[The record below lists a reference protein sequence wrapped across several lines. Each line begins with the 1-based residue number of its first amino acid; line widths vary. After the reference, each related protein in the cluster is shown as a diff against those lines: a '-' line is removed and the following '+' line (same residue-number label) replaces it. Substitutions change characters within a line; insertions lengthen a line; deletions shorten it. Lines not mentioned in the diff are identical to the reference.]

1 VSPRAS
7 AGLGLL
13 ALCAVLVGC
22 GRPAP
27 PKAETIQFWALGR
40 EGEAVE
46 PLVREFERQHPG
58 IRVRLQQIPFSAAHE
73 KLLTAYMGDAVP
85 DVAQL
90 GNTWVAEL
98 TVLDAL
104 ERLDSHV
111 ASSSSVDSADYFPGI
126 WQTNLIHDGLYGIPW
141 YVDTRVIFYRTDL
154 LARAGFPAMPATW
167 PDWVAAMRSL
177 KQLAGGHRYPIFL
190 PTNEWAQPVI
200 FGMQA
205 GSPILKDGDRYGAF
219 ADSAFRRGFEFY
231 VGLFRDGFAPP
242 LGAND
247 IGNVYQEFA
256 RGTFAMWI
264 TGPWNI
270 GQMRAQLPPEVQE
283 QWGTA
288 PLPGPDGDSS
298 RVSFA
303 GGSSLVLFRR
313 SRHAAAAWQLIE
325 FLSRP
330 DQQVRFYELTGD
342 LPARR
347 SAWTRSGLATDRY
360 ARAFWEQLQRVR
372 PLPKVPEWELIA
384 TRVLEYA
391 ELSIRGRTPPDAA
404 LGRLDREVD
413 RSLAK
418 RRWVLGRVP

>member
-1 VSPRAS
+1 
-7 AGLGLL
+7 
-13 ALCAVLVGC
+13 
-22 GRPAP
+22 
-27 PKAETIQFWALGR
+27 
-40 EGEAVE
+40 
-46 PLVREFERQHPG
+46 
-58 IRVRLQQIPFSAAHE
+58 
-73 KLLTAYMGDAVP
+73 
-85 DVAQL
+85 
-90 GNTWVAEL
+90 
-98 TVLDAL
+98 
-104 ERLDSHV
+104 
-111 ASSSSVDSADYFPGI
+111 
-126 WQTNLIHDGLYGIPW
+126 
-141 YVDTRVIFYRTDL
+141 
-154 LARAGFPAMPATW
+154 
-167 PDWVAAMRSL
+167 
-177 KQLAGGHRYPIFL
+177 
-190 PTNEWAQPVI
+190 
-200 FGMQA
+200 
-205 GSPILKDGDRYGAF
+205 
-219 ADSAFRRGFEFY
+219 
-231 VGLFRDGFAPP
+231 
-242 LGAND
+242 
-247 IGNVYQEFA
+247 
-256 RGTFAMWI
+256 
-264 TGPWNI
+264 
-270 GQMRAQLPPEVQE
+270 MRAQLPPEVQE